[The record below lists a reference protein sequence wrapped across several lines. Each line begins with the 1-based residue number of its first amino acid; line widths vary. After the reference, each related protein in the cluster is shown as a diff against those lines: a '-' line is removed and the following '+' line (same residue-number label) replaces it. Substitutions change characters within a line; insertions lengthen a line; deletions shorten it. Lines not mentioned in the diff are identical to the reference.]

1 MEMGLS
7 MWNVGMSAGSG
18 RSDVLKISAVMLAIF
33 LCLPA
38 GLRAMSSGEEPGK
51 VYHPQVRE
59 TIGPVVVKGAQG
71 SIWEPV
77 EEGMLLLSGDVL
89 KTDKVGFAR
98 IEFAS
103 GIIELYETTVLAI
116 PSIGV
121 QDRKKDIQEVS
132 IEEGKALFDIN
143 PLGVERGFEF
153 RTKNIQGGVKGT
165 MFTVSYL
172 DGGTSVNVY
181 RGVVRVSDLERSES
195 SQVELLAGNTVR
207 VEKRT
212 DFRGVQKFDPEL
224 ALDNYRNN
232 IPPGL
237 DGKGF
242 PADYNANPGNK
253 GVRKRGAGKAG
264 SYDANL
270 DDDRER

>member
-1 MEMGLS
+1 MRFLGGTML
-7 MWNVGMSAGSG
+7 
-18 RSDVLKISAVMLAIF
+18 LAVSIVF
-33 LCLPA
+33 CLP
-38 GLRAMSSGEEPGK
+38 GVLCAMSGSEELGQA
-51 VYHPQVRE
+51 YHPQIRE
-59 TIGPVVVKGAQG
+59 TRGSVMVKGAKYN
-71 SIWEPV
+71 IWEPA
-77 EEGMLLLSGDVL
+77 ERGMLLLAGDIL
-89 KTDKVGFAR
+89 RTEKGGFAR

-103 GIIELYETTVLAI
+103 GIIELYETTVMVI

-172 DGGTSVNVY
+172 EEGTSVNVY

-212 DFRGVQKFDPEL
+212 DFRAVQKFDPEL
-224 ALDNYRNN
+224 AIENYRNN